1 MYIYYCWVTALLP
14 DYQNG
19 IIAGLVKHGYMVGPA
34 AKDGKVASITAG
46 CPSVLIA
53 LSVYKADE
61 SVTAT
66 TIYDDMVVILT
77 EMNARYY
84 SVIVSLSHEATWVGS
99 NFSIPAKKKA
109 EPPPVPS
116 APGKKNEVN

>member
-14 DYQNG
+14 AYQDG
-19 IIAGLVKHGYMVGPA
+19 IIAGLVRRGYMVGPA
-34 AKDGKVASITAG
+34 GKDGKVASITEG

-53 LSVYKADE
+53 LSVYKAE
-61 SVTAT
+61 EAVTAN
-66 TIYDDMVVILT
+66 TIYEDMLAILT

-84 SVIVSLSHEATWVGS
+84 SLIISLSHEATWVGS

-109 EPPPVPS
+109 EPPPVP
-116 APGKKNEVN
+116 PTGKKNETN